1 MNQNEQHNLS
11 KYLISSRFFLI
22 IAVLILLSIA
32 CNVPIIASQSGQEKL
47 PGYVET
53 SVVETMIA
61 IVDDPMPDADDQTN
75 GNGDP
80 APPTLT
86 FTPEISDTPTLTPT
100 VTDTP
105 TPQVAMI
112 YTSANTNC
120 RGGQGVNFPW
130 VVSIQA
136 GEEAEAFGID
146 PTGEYPYW
154 YIQRPDQPSE
164 YCWLWG
170 KYATPSGPYESLPVF
185 TPMPTPTPGFDYK
198 LTYINKGGPCW
209 PGIFYTQY
217 KVENIGAFT
226 LESWKTK
233 ATDHSGGSDP
243 QIVDSNVFY
252 KYDDSCNQI
261 NTQNDLTP
269 GEAHHV
275 LMIFA
280 SDPSGHDISVT
291 VRICQEDDIGG
302 ECLIKTYRHTP

>member
-1 MNQNEQHNLS
+1 MRRKKQLV
-11 KYLISSRFFLI
+11 LIKDLFSTRILLI

-32 CNVPIIASQSGQEKL
+32 CNVPLMASQSNQEKPL
-47 PGYVET
+47 GFVET

-61 IVDDPMPDADDQTN
+61 IAVDPILEADDQSD

-100 VTDTP
+100 MTDTP
-105 TPQVAMI
+105 TPEVALI

-120 RGGQGVNFPW
+120 RTGQGVNFPW
-130 VVSIQA
+130 LVSVQA
-136 GEEAEAFGID
+136 GDESEAVGVD
-146 PTGEYPYW
+146 PSGEYPYW
-154 YIQRPDQPSE
+154 YIRRPDQPNE
-164 YCWLWG
+164 FCWLWG
-170 KYATPSGPYESLPVF
+170 KHATPSGPYESLPVY

-209 PGIFYTQY
+209 PGVFYTQY

-233 ATDHSGGSDP
+233 ATDHTGGSDP
-243 QIVDSNVFY
+243 QIVDSNEFY
-252 KYDDSCNQI
+252 MYDDSCNQI

-275 LMIFA
+275 LMIFG

-291 VRICQEDDIGG
+291 VRICQEDDIAG
-302 ECLIKTYRHTP
+302 ECLIKTCRHTP